1 MKKYYFFIILAFSIN
16 ILNAQHHSYHS
27 SEEGKKIK
35 ALTSEQINFY
45 LNGDGMGLAKTAEMN
60 HYPGPKH
67 VLDLADQLN
76 LDKAQID
83 STQKIFNLMKEKAV
97 HIGEI
102 IIEKEKELDHLF
114 KDNKAEEESLRNLV
128 GEIAQYQGE
137 LRLIHL
143 NSHVLQ
149 ESILT
154 SEQISIYDKLRG
166 YVAD

>member
-27 SEEGKKIK
+27 SEEGNEIK

-45 LNGDGMGLAKTAEMN
+45 LNGDGMGLAKVAELN

-83 STQKIFNLMKEKAV
+83 STQKIFNLMKEKAI

-102 IIEKEKELDHLF
+102 IIEKEKQLEQLF
-114 KDNKAEEESLRNLV
+114 NEDKGDIESVKSLV
-128 GEIAQYQGE
+128 KEIAEYQGE
-137 LRLIHL
+137 LRLAHL
-143 NSHVLQ
+143 NAHILQ
-149 ESILT
+149 KSILT
-154 SEQISIYDKLRG
+154 SAQISIYDKLRR
-166 YVAD
+166 YIAD